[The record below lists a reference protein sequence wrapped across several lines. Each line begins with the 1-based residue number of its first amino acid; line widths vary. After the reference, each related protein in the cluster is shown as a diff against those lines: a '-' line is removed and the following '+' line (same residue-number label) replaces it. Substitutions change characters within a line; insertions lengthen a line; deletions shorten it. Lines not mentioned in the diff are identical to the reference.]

1 MELYFLQAECGDAAH
16 LVYTGN
22 DNKVHHVLVDSGFER
37 TYRHVLAEVIDG
49 AGPIDL
55 FVVSH
60 IHDDHIGG
68 AISFTRAAA
77 RGEVKDQVLQWCYN
91 PPRPRAAGNGAAAA
105 VSVAASIGQGD
116 ELVAYLA
123 GQGRLPAQDVVNNLP
138 PSDLHGLKLYWLSPS
153 LLKLKRLRDKYA
165 DPSVALEK
173 EEQAAVSSA
182 AGASG
187 NDYHL
192 TVEGF
197 NLKAWTQDGNVE
209 NGSSIAF
216 LAELEDFRVLWLA
229 DAHPRV
235 VEKAIRAMGYTPQ
248 KRLRCDYVKVT
259 HHGSKGNNSDGLY
272 GLVDCCHY
280 VISADG
286 VNRHYL
292 PSKESLARILRNARR
307 DVKKDRYHFYFTYDN
322 AVLRGI
328 FDADGPEVFDRWNFE
343 LHFIAAGQKW
353 LQLPELVK
361 QAVI

>member
-22 DNKVHHVLVDSGFER
+22 DGKVHDVLVDSGYER
-37 TYRHVLAEVIDG
+37 TYRHVLAEVMAD

-68 AISFTRAAA
+68 AISFTRAVE
-77 RGEVKDQVLQWCYN
+77 RGEVKDKVRQWCYN
-91 PPRPRAAGNGAAAA
+91 PPRPRAVSSGSAAN
-105 VSVAASIGQGD
+105 VSVAASIDQGD
-116 ELVAYLA
+116 KLVAYLSKH
-123 GQGRLPAQDVVNNLP
+123 GRLPAQDVVNTLP
-138 PSDLHGLKLYWLSPS
+138 PLDLHGLTISWLSPS
-153 LLKLKRLRDKYA
+153 PRKLKRLRDKYA

-187 NDYHL
+187 NDYYL

-197 NLKAWTQDGNVE
+197 DLKKWTQDGNVE

-216 LAELEDFRVLWLA
+216 LTEQEDFRVLWLA

-235 VEKAIRAMGYTPQ
+235 IEKAIRAMGYTAQ

-272 GLVDCCHY
+272 SLVDCCHY

-292 PSKESLARILRNARR
+292 PSKESMARILRNPQREVR
-307 DVKKDRYHFYFTYDN
+307 KDRYHFYFTYDN

-328 FDADGPEVFDRWNFE
+328 FDVDGAEVFDRWNFE
-343 LHFIAAGQKW
+343 LHFIPLGKKW
-353 LQLPELVK
+353 LKLPG
-361 QAVI
+361 Q